1 MGVAIIVIIDF
12 CLNVDA
18 SFFRVDLLAGTV
30 YIHLGNFDDYHIFKP
45 KIEVWKEEKCNR
57 FKDDGSFTTCLRIK
71 EPLKEFSNYW
81 KISIK
86 EDRTMTQ

>member
-1 MGVAIIVIIDF
+1 VGVAIIVIIDF

-30 YIHLGNFDDYHIFKP
+30 YIHLGNFDDYHVFKP

-57 FKDDGSFTTCLRIK
+57 FKDDGSFMTSFEDKGTIERIQQLL
-71 EPLKEFSNYW
+71 ENL
-81 KISIK
+81 
-86 EDRTMTQ
+86 DQRG

>member
-1 MGVAIIVIIDF
+1 MIFVRI
-12 CLNVDA
+12 VDA
-18 SFFRVDLLAGTV
+18 SFFRVDLLAGNI
-30 YIHLGNFDDYHIFKP
+30 YIHLENFDDYHVFKP
-45 KIEVWKEEKCNR
+45 KIEVWMEEKCSW

-81 KISIK
+81 RISIK

>member
-30 YIHLGNFDDYHIFKP
+30 YIHLGNLDDYHVFKP
-45 KIEVWKEEKCNR
+45 KIEVWKEEKCSW
-57 FKDDGSFTTCLRIK
+57 FKDDGSFMTS
-71 EPLKEFSNYW
+71 F
-81 KISIK
+81 
-86 EDRTMTQ
+86 EDKGTIERNQQLLENLDQRG

>member
-30 YIHLGNFDDYHIFKP
+30 YIHLGNFDDNHIFEP
-45 KIEVWKEEKCNR
+45 KSRCGMNKNVV
-57 FKDDGSFTTCLRIK
+57 GSKMMVHSRHV
-71 EPLKEFSNYW
+71 
-81 KISIK
+81 
-86 EDRTMTQ
+86 

>member
-18 SFFRVDLLAGTV
+18 SFFKVDLLAGTV
-30 YIHLGNFDDYHIFKP
+30 YIHLENFDDYHVFKP

-57 FKDDGSFTTCLRIK
+57 FKDDGSFMTSFEDKGTIERIQQLL
-71 EPLKEFSNYW
+71 ENLNQ
-81 KISIK
+81 
-86 EDRTMTQ
+86 RG

>member
-18 SFFRVDLLAGTV
+18 SFFRVDLLTGTV
-30 YIHLGNFDDYHIFKP
+30 YIHLGNLDDYHVFKP

-57 FKDDGSFTTCLRIK
+57 FKDDGSFMTS
-71 EPLKEFSNYW
+71 F
-81 KISIK
+81 
-86 EDRTMTQ
+86 EDKGTIERNKQLLENLDQRG

>member
-30 YIHLGNFDDYHIFKP
+30 YIHLGNFDDYDVFKP
-45 KIEVWKEEKCNR
+45 KIEVWNEEKCSW

-81 KISIK
+81 RISIK

>member
-30 YIHLGNFDDYHIFKP
+30 YIHLGNFDDYHVFKP

-57 FKDDGSFTTCLRIK
+57 FKDDGSFMTSFEDKGTIERIQQLL
-71 EPLKEFSNYW
+71 ENL
-81 KISIK
+81 
-86 EDRTMTQ
+86 DQRG

>member
-30 YIHLGNFDDYHIFKP
+30 YIHLGNLDDYHVFKP
-45 KIEVWKEEKCNR
+45 KSRCGRKKNVI
-57 FKDDGSFTTCLRIK
+57 GSKMMVHSRHV
-71 EPLKEFSNYW
+71 
-81 KISIK
+81 
-86 EDRTMTQ
+86 